1 MSNADPVLRKQFDQ
15 AVSQSKVL
23 SERPDNASLL
33 KLYALY
39 KQATDGDVEDEK
51 PGSMDFVALAKWNAR
66 SELRGTGAEDA
77 MRKYI
82 ALVESL
88 GG

>member
-1 MSNADPVLRKQFDQ
+1 MSDVDPTLRKQFDQ
-15 AVSQSKVL
+15 AVNHSKVL

-33 KLYALY
+33 KLYALF
-39 KQATDGDVEDEK
+39 KQATDGDVGDDK
-51 PGSMDFVALAKWNAR
+51 PGAMDFVAIAKWNAR
-66 SELRGTGAEDA
+66 SELRGVGAEDA
-77 MRKYI
+77 MRRYI